1 MTHRKRRMA
10 AALAAAVLA
19 FGPAA
24 CGNGNGN
31 DPDAAGAPSSGG
43 DDGIGCAAA
52 KGKTVGFSE
61 PLPDPNFQAIEQIVA
76 KALEQY
82 GAELKAVNANL
93 DPGKQISDIN
103 TLLQQGVDA
112 LIANPVDPN
121 ATQGVFA
128 QVRQKNIPIIAL
140 DTKIGGP
147 YFTTVRD
154 DVEYAGTEGAKVL
167 KELVG
172 DGQVA
177 AIYGPAFAELLN
189 WEKDAFDAGAKAV
202 GLNVV
207 DTQVNQKITPTDAK
221 AIAESWKQKHG
232 ADLKGIWTFNDVSAI
247 GVASA
252 LSGDFAPKIVS
263 INGQPDAIP
272 LVKAGK
278 IAATF
283 GVPYDKT
290 GQALAYAAL
299 RSLCG
304 ATVPT
309 EIYIPTVKLDQTN
322 VDSWQPIAERVN
334 NPFSIAFETRD
345 GKTYVKLG

>member
-1 MTHRKRRMA
+1 MTHRKRRLA
-10 AALAAAVLA
+10 AVLAAAVLA
-19 FGPAA
+19 LGPAA
-24 CGNGNGN
+24 CGGDG
-31 DPDAAGAPSSGG
+31 DAPDAAGAASSA
-43 DDGIGCAAA
+43 DDGVGCPAA
-52 KGKTVGFSE
+52 KGKTVGFSQ
-61 PLPDPNFQAIEQIVA
+61 PLPDPNFQAIEQIVG
-76 KALEQY
+76 KALAKY

-103 TLLQQGVDA
+103 TLLQQQVDV

-140 DTKIGGP
+140 DTEIGGP

-154 DVEYAGTEGAKVL
+154 DVEYAGTEGAKAL
-167 KELVG
+167 KDLVG
-172 DGQVA
+172 DGKVA

-189 WEKDAFDAGAKAV
+189 WEKEAFDAGAEDV
-202 GLNVV
+202 GLTVV
-207 DTQVNQKITPTDAK
+207 DTQVNQKITPADAK
-221 AIAESWKQKHG
+221 AITESWKQKYG

-247 GVASA
+247 GAASA

-272 LVKAGK
+272 LVQAGK
-278 IAATF
+278 IAVTF

-290 GQALAYAAL
+290 GQALAYSAL
-299 RSLCG
+299 RALCG
-304 ATVPT
+304 ATVPA
-309 EIYIPTVKLDQTN
+309 EIYVPTVKLDKTN

-334 NPFSIAFETRD
+334 NAFSIAFETRD